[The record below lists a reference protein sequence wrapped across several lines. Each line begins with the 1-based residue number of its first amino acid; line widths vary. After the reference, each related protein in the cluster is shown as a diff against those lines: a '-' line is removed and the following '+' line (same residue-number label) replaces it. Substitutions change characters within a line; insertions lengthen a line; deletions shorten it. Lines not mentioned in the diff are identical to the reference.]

1 MFVSI
6 LKYLL
11 YTFFAKGKI
20 MATRYPHF
28 CPAARAL
35 EKIGDKWSLL
45 IVRDLLEG
53 AQRFTDLLASLNN
66 ITPKWLTLRLRELEA
81 AGIVERDS
89 QSGRREVWYRLTP
102 AGRDL
107 GPVLDALFFW
117 GQRHAIR
124 PPLPGEAVSPE
135 RMMKGLA
142 KSLNARGKRLS
153 CPAVYSIQ
161 FPQGTC
167 LLSFDEGEWKSS
179 TGEAPDAAIRIDTT
193 PETMATFVTVP
204 RDKRREILESMRVTG
219 EPEQIRE
226 FRQIFGVLDGGEKTN
241 PK

>member
-1 MFVSI
+1 MNS
-6 LKYLL
+6 K
-11 YTFFAKGKI
+11 
-20 MATRYPHF
+20 
-28 CPAARAL
+28 
-35 EKIGDKWSLL
+35 
-45 IVRDLLEG
+45 
-53 AQRFTDLLASLNN
+53 
-66 ITPKWLTLRLRELEA
+66 A

-89 QSGRREVWYRLTP
+89 QPGRREVWYRLTP

-107 GPVLDALFFW
+107 GPVLDALFAW

-153 CPAVYSIQ
+153 WPAVYSIQ

-193 PETMATFVTVP
+193 PETMATNVTVP

-219 EPEQIRE
+219 EPEQIGN
-226 FRQIFGVLDGGEKTN
+226 FGKFSVSWTVEKKTN